1 MSTLHRTHYML
12 RHLVRAVLLVTLLLP
27 ALAAAQDSA
36 PTFDEY
42 VALLRAASAA
52 AQRSDRLG
60 LEDVADQLLAADHVR
75 LPDGTSAPVDN
86 RWLAQALTP
95 ADPDFTTIAAQ
106 LGGLINALT
115 LPDSAAPADAL
126 ARLATILSNPP
137 FAERAPVDTGWW
149 ENFINW
155 LGRVIDSIFRP
166 VSSAVSTGGET
177 AAWIIG
183 TIGVLL
189 LLGVIGYLLLG
200 LRRTMVANASAS
212 ISDDEAHLTA
222 RTALDQASEKAR
234 GGDHRT
240 AMRYLYL
247 SALLWLDERDMLRYD
262 RALTNREYLERVSD
276 NPLLRGRLQPIVET
290 FDAVWYGHAPLD
302 DAAFERYRAQVEAL
316 RSDVTR

>member
-1 MSTLHRTHYML
+1 MTAMLHHTQHRL
-12 RHLVRAVLLVTLLLP
+12 RHLLHIALLLALLP
-27 ALAAAQDSA
+27 ALVGAQDST

-60 LEDVADQLLAADHVR
+60 LEDVADQIVTITQVQ
-75 LPDGTSAPVDN
+75 LPDGTTAPVDN
-86 RWLAQALTP
+86 RWLAEALAPT
-95 ADPDFTTIAAQ
+95 DPDFTTIAAQ

-115 LPDSAAPADAL
+115 LPESVAPANAL

-137 FAERAPVDTGWW
+137 FAENAPIDTSWW
-149 ENFINW
+149 ENLLNW

-166 VSSAVSTGGET
+166 VGSAVNAGGET
-177 AAWIIG
+177 AAWVIG
-183 TIGVLL
+183 TIGVVF
-189 LLGVIGYLLLG
+189 LLGVVVYLLVG
-200 LRRTMVANASAS
+200 LRRTMVANATTT
-212 ISDDEAHLTA
+212 IRDDEANLTA
-222 RTALDQASEKAR
+222 RSALDQASEKAR

-247 SALLWLDERDMLRYD
+247 SALLWLDERDLLRYD

-316 RSDVTR
+316 RSDVSR